1 MPLAG
6 ELIIY
11 DSEKDN
17 DPVPEGREE
26 RYDYPRFKVG
36 DGVTL
41 VNDLSFVN
49 NNYVLQNELP
59 EIVKDIVEDILPK
72 EEEDFSVSGQIVEL
86 QVEPNTSLSVISKI
100 QRDSTWS
107 ASNKLTLHHV
117 GNSNFVDLTDYL
129 GGVGT
134 VISKE
139 GLTATINDKLDTVKS
154 NYDDQMFNLKKK
166 TLKSIYAKVGTTLD
180 DDTATSLIE
189 SLPIPHPSIDSLLPE
204 IKIEFPT
211 PDVEAMINEA
221 MDNGKERIE
230 LPKFPYL

>member
-1 MPLAG
+1 MTLFSLSICSFAG
-6 ELIIY
+6 YYFYSINCIDMDISKLLNDIDEKYQKVQERINTIKNNYNEKVYNVNEDIDEL
-11 DSEKDN
+11 E
-17 DPVPEGREE
+17 V
-26 RYDYPRFKVG
+26 
-36 DGVTL
+36 L
-41 VNDLSFVN
+41 VNKA
-49 NNYVLQNELP
+49 Y
-59 EIVKDIVEDILPK
+59 EDTKKGIRGATQWVQGK
-72 EEEDFSVSGQIVEL
+72 MDTTITNI
-86 QVEPNTSLSVISKI
+86 NTSCEAV
-100 QRDSTWS
+100 
-107 ASNKLTLHHV
+107 
-117 GNSNFVDLTDYL
+117 
-129 GGVGT
+129 
-134 VISKE
+134 
-139 GLTATINDKLDTVKS
+139 TATINDKLDTVKS